1 LSSLKAK
8 IMFSGSKRMIK
19 LYLLAI
25 VLFLLFGCEFP
36 DDHIQPR
43 GVVFYLYN
51 NSKETAQIIGYKDG
65 DPETVFQ
72 ELQIFPDQVKE
83 VGSIAGSSSKGLI
96 FQSDRVE
103 VYKCGALIYTV
114 ENRRGT
120 SLFADSVEQI
130 TENFYIRVA
139 PLFKWCGNEL
149 CEEQ

>member
-1 LSSLKAK
+1 
-8 IMFSGSKRMIK
+8 MIK

-43 GVVFYLYN
+43 GVVLYLYN
-51 NSKETAQIIGYKDG
+51 NSNETARIIGHKDG

-83 VGSIAGSSSKGLI
+83 VGYISNTSKGLI
-96 FQSDRVE
+96 FESDRLE
-103 VYKCGALIYTV
+103 IYKCGKYIYDV
-114 ENRRGT
+114 KDPESRGYYK
-120 SLFADSVEQI
+120 LFADSVEQI